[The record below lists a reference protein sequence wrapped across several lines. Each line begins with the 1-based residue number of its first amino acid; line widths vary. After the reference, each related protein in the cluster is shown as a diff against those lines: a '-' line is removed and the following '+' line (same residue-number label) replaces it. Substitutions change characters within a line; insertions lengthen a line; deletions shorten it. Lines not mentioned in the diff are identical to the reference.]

1 MKKSKVMK
9 LILVAILLMSIVF
22 IATHVLA
29 ADDVEENLDLTNLLG
44 NSSNTANTSNTT
56 NTNPGNTNSSNT
68 ANVNLNTNL
77 SNTNSN
83 TNNTNSSLYN
93 NKNLPKTGLSDTLPV
108 VVLVVVGG
116 ISAVYAYKKIND
128 YRNI

>member
-44 NSSNTANTSNTT
+44 NSSNTANTSNTP

-83 TNNTNSSLYN
+83 TNSSLYN
-93 NKNLPKTGLSDTLPV
+93 NTNLPKTGLSDTLPV

-116 ISAVYAYKKIND
+116 ISAVYAYKKISD

>member
-93 NKNLPKTGLSDTLPV
+93 NTNLPKTGLSDTLPV

-116 ISAVYAYKKIND
+116 ISAVYAYKKISD

>member
-93 NKNLPKTGLSDTLPV
+93 NTNLPKTGLSDTLPV

-116 ISAVYAYKKIND
+116 ISAVYAYKKIQE
-128 YRNI
+128 YKNI

>member
-1 MKKSKVMK
+1 MKTIICKI

-93 NKNLPKTGLSDTLPV
+93 NTNLPKTGLSDTLPV

>member
-9 LILVAILLMSIVF
+9 LILAAILLMSIVF
-22 IATHVLA
+22 VATHVLA
-29 ADDVEENLDLTNLLG
+29 ADDVEDNLDLTNLLG

-93 NKNLPKTGLSDTLPV
+93 NTNLPKTGLSDTLPV

-116 ISAVYAYKKIND
+116 ISAVYAYKKISD

>member
-44 NSSNTANTSNTT
+44 NSSNTANTSNTP
-56 NTNPGNTNSSNT
+56 NTNPGNTHSSNT

-83 TNNTNSSLYN
+83 TNSSLYN
-93 NKNLPKTGLSDTLPV
+93 NTNLPKTGLSDTLPV

-116 ISAVYAYKKIND
+116 ISAVYAYKKISD